1 MQLRNINKLDGFD
14 KKSNRKKLIRNIITL
29 LAFLLPFGFA
39 IAIYRECNY
48 GIPVLNYHQVNDEDV
63 NLLTV
68 PTETFAQQMQYLAD
82 EGYVTISP
90 DQLYEYITTGAP
102 LPEKPILITFDDGY
116 EDNFR
121 NAYPILKEHG
131 MQATIFLITDFVGQF
146 DNYLNWSEIVE
157 MSEYGIYFGSHT
169 LDHEELIPPMP
180 PEEIYRQLYN
190 SKLVIEWRT
199 LHWCEFVAFPCGS
212 FDDVTLEQ
220 ATKAGFKGGF
230 TVRYDL
236 AREGDNPFDINR
248 VPVFGHAGSQY
259 DMMRFKLRLKFAP
272 VFGTLERIQERLRN
286 AGYNW
291 LADRIFTP

>member
-169 LDHEELIPPMP
+169 LDHEELTPPMP

-199 LHWCEFVAFPCGS
+199 L
-212 FDDVTLEQ
+212 
-220 ATKAGFKGGF
+220 